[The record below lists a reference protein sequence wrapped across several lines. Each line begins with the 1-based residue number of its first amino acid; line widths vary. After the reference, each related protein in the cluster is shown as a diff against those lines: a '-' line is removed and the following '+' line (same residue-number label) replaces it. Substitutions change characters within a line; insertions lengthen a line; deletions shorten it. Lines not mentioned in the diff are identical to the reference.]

1 MFHHGYKAVT
11 FEDMKTK
18 LDGSSVLSR
27 EAFFPLRFSASKGLK
42 RSPSTCEENPEYP
55 RSSLVR
61 DQDAFL
67 RFVWEDQDNGCLGI
81 KQHLIKQLPKCWP
94 KKNALQP
101 RLCWG
106 LDTESDCETKKDDFE
121 KFTCQWNPVAHLE
134 LLLVESD
141 EADLNNMSDDF
152 VQELSYGLFSK
163 SVRKECQKYFNLIKP
178 LSYLHRGEY
187 MGNAEILA
195 ASRYIN
201 DEATLEKPAMTIE
214 QGVLQQTA
222 EPASPPSRIP
232 VTNGCERFP
241 TKEDRKGQY
250 ANMKEAYPLIHVDTQ
265 LPPMDDW
272 IRYLEQHRPKMIDT
286 MNMWL
291 NIGKSPIGQSFLM
304 MRGLQ
309 DAEHNEGPLSPNY
322 RHVCPNPD
330 GSVTFSPRDRD
341 VQSDASH
348 SDADADGGK
357 GSSPEMVEL
366 NARLTAFGCAPKG
379 LLPCGS
385 GSTFNSEP
393 RPFPYTEDTKV
404 YCCKA
409 KPTGFEAV
417 PPAPLKFHFVGLK
430 PLQAMLFYTRYTHH
444 TATTGI
450 WDPDVA
456 NDVDVGNEWN
466 CRETL
471 EIRFKVFGEKCQG
484 YYGDTK
490 PVAFDKKPKEW
501 IRQETEE
508 DGVWWVQKEL
518 FKKKEEPRTL
528 VPPAEDEVP
537 PGQDELRPAENE
549 AKASKC
555 GATSCWA
562 WIKQRLPSF
571 PKTLGHGDRDLLA
584 DAPRSWM
591 ESAWPLRCGG
601 PMPRVQSEAS

>member
-1 MFHHGYKAVT
+1 MIRRFRKSRLCLLLLLSTLSIQNDFFFRIHLLHTAHATTRIPKAFSFGSYDFVSAVEQKEGSYSATDCVQLSEDGDLSFPNLRINHVQETFEDVRDQNMFHHGYKAVT

-18 LDGSSVLSR
+18 LDGSSMLSR

-178 LSYLHRGEY
+178 LSYFHRGEY

-195 ASRYIN
+195 ASRSIN

-222 EPASPPSRIP
+222 EPASPPSRVPI
-232 VTNGCERFP
+232 TNGCERFP

-250 ANMKEAYPLIHVDTQ
+250 ANMKEAYPWIHVDTQ

-272 IRYLEQHRPKMIDT
+272 IRYLEQHRPKYV
-286 MNMWL
+286 
-291 NIGKSPIGQSFLM
+291 F
-304 MRGLQ
+304 RYVF
-309 DAEHNEGPLSPNY
+309 PLS
-322 RHVCPNPD
+322 
-330 GSVTFSPRDRD
+330 
-341 VQSDASH
+341 
-348 SDADADGGK
+348 
-357 GSSPEMVEL
+357 
-366 NARLTAFGCAPKG
+366 
-379 LLPCGS
+379 
-385 GSTFNSEP
+385 
-393 RPFPYTEDTKV
+393 
-404 YCCKA
+404 
-409 KPTGFEAV
+409 
-417 PPAPLKFHFVGLK
+417 
-430 PLQAMLFYTRYTHH
+430 
-444 TATTGI
+444 
-450 WDPDVA
+450 
-456 NDVDVGNEWN
+456 
-466 CRETL
+466 
-471 EIRFKVFGEKCQG
+471 
-484 YYGDTK
+484 
-490 PVAFDKKPKEW
+490 
-501 IRQETEE
+501 
-508 DGVWWVQKEL
+508 
-518 FKKKEEPRTL
+518 
-528 VPPAEDEVP
+528 
-537 PGQDELRPAENE
+537 
-549 AKASKC
+549 
-555 GATSCWA
+555 
-562 WIKQRLPSF
+562 
-571 PKTLGHGDRDLLA
+571 
-584 DAPRSWM
+584 
-591 ESAWPLRCGG
+591 
-601 PMPRVQSEAS
+601 